1 MLTIEKH
8 LSTESDLLSFA
19 ADVAR
24 ASNVG
29 MVIYLE
35 GPLGAGKTTF
45 ARGFLRGLSYTQKV
59 KSPTYTLVE
68 PYDVNDGPVFHFD
81 LYRIEDPQELTFIG
95 IQDYFSTKARCLI
108 EWPEKGFPLLPPPDL
123 TCKIS
128 IMDHA
133 RVMTITASSPRGEAC
148 LKQLLA

>member
-1 MLTIEKH
+1 MLTFEKH
-8 LSTESDLLSFA
+8 LASESELLSLA
-19 ADVAR
+19 AAVAR
-24 ASNVG
+24 ASNAG
-29 MVIYLE
+29 TVIYLD

-45 ARGFLRGLSYTQKV
+45 TRGFLRGLGYTQKV

-68 PYDVNDGPVFHFD
+68 PYEIDNAQVFHFD
-81 LYRIEDPQELTFIG
+81 LYRIEDPQELAFIG
-95 IQDYFSTKARCLI
+95 IQDYFSAQARCLI

-133 RVMTITASSPRGEAC
+133 RAITIIASSPLGEDC
-148 LKQLLA
+148 LKQLLP